1 MKRNQDSDAPRPQ
14 RDPARRRDQAAQPAV
29 INKTQV
35 FRIFADNPGKVF
47 NYRQLSRRLG
57 VVDKDQRDELFDVLK
72 ALKKSGHIALLQNDD
87 YRLVE
92 IPGRSSAEQRPDH
105 DQYAEQPQPATERAP
120 RRGKSAAPAAA
131 PDGGYQPRRQR
142 PMETPGE
149 ALEEGPIVH
158 RRRTPGFD
166 MPGTEERSRRPGS
179 YRERRESGYQA
190 GPTITGTVD
199 LATPKFAFIVSDELP
214 EDLRI
219 YTDRLAFAMDG
230 DTVRVR
236 LGQNRDGKPTGD
248 VVEIVERVKE
258 EVVGRLQ
265 VQGGFGFVHPD
276 YKKLYFDVFVP
287 GHALNGAE
295 NGDKVVVKV
304 TEWPTDPGRQP
315 VGEVVRS
322 FGPAG
327 GHEAEINAIMAE
339 YGLPFE
345 FPEEVE
351 AEANAIPASITQQ
364 EISKRRDFRPI
375 TTFTIDPVDAK
386 DFDDALSIRQLENG
400 HWEIGVHIADVTHY
414 VLPGTRLEKEAKHRA
429 TSVYL
434 VDRTIPMLPER
445 LSNGLCSLR
454 PNEDKLTFS
463 AVFELD
469 EKGKLYDSW
478 YGRTVIHSDR
488 RFTYEEA
495 QERIESG
502 EGDYAEEIN
511 LLNRIAKQLQA
522 ERFRKGAISFE
533 APEVKFKLDADG
545 KPVGVFIKERKDAHK
560 LIEEFM
566 LLANR
571 KVAEFV
577 FRLKPRKPRLTMV
590 YRTHDA
596 PDPDRL
602 ENFAQF
608 ARQFGH
614 SLQFTEGG
622 KDVSKQLNKLTADV
636 EGKPEQSVIQALAVR
651 AMSKAIYTTE
661 PLGHFGLAFDHYSHF
676 TSPIRRYPDMMAH
689 RLLED
694 YLHGAKSADAVELE
708 ADCKHSSER
717 EKRAAQAERAS
728 IKYKQVEFMA
738 EHVGE
743 QFTGVVSGFNERG
756 MYVEMGETKS
766 EGMVRMSDIDEDY
779 FEYDKERMRMV
790 GQRTG
795 RIIKF
800 GDAVQVIIKAAN
812 LLDRTIDLD
821 LVTATTGTNQR
832 RAGRSKS
839 DGYAARDERGGGG
852 RGRSGGGREG
862 DKPARNRPPKS
873 GKGGGGGKK
882 GRSRFHG

>member
-1 MKRNQDSDAPRPQ
+1 MKRNNDSDAPRPQ
-14 RDPARRRDQAAQPAV
+14 RDPARRRDQAAPAG
-29 INKTQV
+29 INKTLV

-47 NYRQLSRRLG
+47 NYRQLARRLG
-57 VVDKDQRDELFDVLK
+57 VTTKEQRDEIFDVLK
-72 ALKKSGHIALLQNDD
+72 GLKKSGHIALLSNDD

-92 IPGRSSAEQRPDH
+92 LPGRASTSERPDR
-105 DQYAEQPQPATERAP
+105 DMPAKDRGP
-120 RRGKSAAPAAA
+120 RRGQPAE
-131 PDGGYQPRRQR
+131 PTTGYQPRTER
-142 PMETPGE
+142 PV
-149 ALEEGPIVH
+149 EEPSDDLQATGPLVH
-158 RRRTPGFD
+158 RRRSAGFD
-166 MPGTEERSRRPGS
+166 LPGTTDRSRRPGS
-179 YRERRESGYQA
+179 LREHRAQH

-199 LATPKFAFIVSDELP
+199 LANTKFAFIVSDELP
-214 EDLRI
+214 EDLRVF
-219 YTDRLAFAMDG
+219 TDRLAFAMDG
-230 DTVRVR
+230 DTVKVR
-236 LGQNRDGKPTGD
+236 MGQNRDGKPTGD
-248 VVEIVERVKE
+248 VVEVLERVKE
-258 EVVGRLQ
+258 EVVGRIQ
-265 VQGGFGFVHPD
+265 MQAGFGFVQPD

-287 GHALNGAE
+287 PHALGEAQD
-295 NGDKVVVKV
+295 GDKVLVKI
-304 TEWPTDPGRQP
+304 TEWPTEAGRQP
-315 VGEVVRS
+315 VGEVVRT

-351 AEANAIPASITQQ
+351 AEANAIPIDITPA
-364 EISKRRDFRPI
+364 EIAKRRDFRHI

-386 DFDDALSIRQLENG
+386 DFDDALSLRQLENG
-400 HWEIGVHIADVTHY
+400 HYEIGVHIADVTHY

-478 YGRTVIHSDR
+478 FGRTVIHSDR

-502 EGDYAEEIN
+502 EGDFADEVN

-533 APEVKFKLDADG
+533 APEVKFKLDEEG

-571 KVAEFV
+571 KVADYV

-614 SLQFTEGG
+614 SLQFDENTN
-622 KDVSKQLNKLTADV
+622 VSKVLNKLTAEV

-694 YLHGAKSADAVELE
+694 YLHGAKSADADDLE
-708 ADCKHSSER
+708 ATCKHASER

-743 QFTGVVSGFNERG
+743 KFTGVVSGLTEWG

-766 EGMVRMSDIDEDY
+766 EGMARLADIPEDY
-779 FEYDKERMRMV
+779 FEFDKDNMRV
-790 GQRTG
+790 IGQRTG

-800 GDAVQVIIKAAN
+800 GDKVEVVVKAAN
-812 LLDRTIDLD
+812 LLDRTIDLE
-821 LVTATTGTNQR
+821 LVTPGGGTNQR
-832 RAGRSKS
+832 REGRSKS
-839 DGYAARDERGGGG
+839 DGYAGRNRDDRPRGGGSGGGRPGGKSGGGKSGGGGGG
-852 RGRSGGGREG
+852 R
-862 DKPARNRPPKS
+862 KN
-873 GKGGGGGKK
+873 
-882 GRSRFHG
+882 RSRYHG